1 MNTRKLQNIIWLIL
15 ALIKDTLA
23 FYPFKNQL
31 KVTSATK
38 LFFVIK
44 QRLMSN

>member
-1 MNTRKLQNIIWLIL
+1 MQQFKQNYIMETNFIEINERKN
-15 ALIKDTLA
+15 
-23 FYPFKNQL
+23 L

-44 QRLMSN
+44 